1 MHGSCAQALKAA
13 LDLARSGL
21 AVFPCG
27 YSKRPTCEHGLLDAT
42 TDATVLRELWRRHG
56 GELVAVRTG
65 ATSGIDVLDLDKKHH
80 EAVEWWRTQRDQ
92 LPTTRAHRTRRGGLH
107 LILQHAA
114 GLCCSTSKLA
124 RGVDVKADGGCAIW
138 WPAAGL
144 PVLCDAEPAPWL
156 DRLLAQLKPPA
167 SPPQPGRCVVPDS
180 RRLQQLFRR
189 VSTARQGERNALA
202 FWGACRLAEM
212 VGTGLL
218 GEGEAT
224 ALVVEAAMVAGL
236 PRTEAIAAARSG
248 LRRAGRS

>member
-1 MHGSCAQALKAA
+1 MQGSCALALQAA
-13 LDLARSGL
+13 LDLARSSL

-42 TDATVLRELWRRHG
+42 TDATVLRELWRRHS

-65 ATSGIDVLDLDKKHH
+65 AVSGVDVLDLDAKHSG
-80 EAVEWWRTQRDQ
+80 ARNWWHAHRAE
-92 LPTTRAHRTRRGGLH
+92 LPVTRVHRTRSGGLH
-107 LILQHAA
+107 LVFRHAQ
-114 GLCCSTSKLA
+114 GLRCSTSKLA
-124 RGVDVKADGGCAIW
+124 RGVDIKADDGCAIW
-138 WPAAGL
+138 WPAVGL
-144 PVLCDAEPAPWL
+144 PVLCDAEPAPWP

-167 SPPQPGRCVVPDS
+167 SLPQPGRCVVPDS

-218 GEGEAT
+218 GESD
-224 ALVVEAAMVAGL
+224 ALALIVEAAMAAGL
-236 PRTEAIAAARSG
+236 PREEAIATARSG
-248 LRRAGRS
+248 MRTAV